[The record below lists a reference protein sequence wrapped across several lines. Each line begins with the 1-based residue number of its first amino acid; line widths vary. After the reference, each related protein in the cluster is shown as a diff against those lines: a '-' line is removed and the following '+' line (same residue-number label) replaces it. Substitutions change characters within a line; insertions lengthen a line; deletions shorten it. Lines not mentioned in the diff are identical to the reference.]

1 MPARR
6 GHAHQPGA
14 VPRRRPWPEELPLV
28 FRGSHLVEQGVLTP
42 AQLRDRRLRRL
53 FVDVYAPRHVPHDH
67 LLDCRGAALVLP
79 ATARVTGRSLATLR
93 GVPLLRGGDEVEVV
107 VPQAER
113 RAGPRG
119 VLVRGVSRGPLG
131 SGTWRGVPVVAP
143 QRMAFDLAA
152 RHPLEVGVGHLDAV
166 ARARL
171 VDVDAFQR
179 WLLDQH
185 DDGVVLAREAAALV
199 DPRAA
204 SQPESAVRVR
214 LLRGGYEVVPQFEVR
229 AGGRF
234 VARVDLAIV
243 ELRIAVEYEGR
254 WHGVLEGQLG
264 KDRLRLDALR
274 EAGWLVVHVTAELLR
289 QPGAVEDAV
298 RRAVAQRAAG

>member
-1 MPARR
+1 M
-6 GHAHQPGA
+6 
-14 VPRRRPWPEELPLV
+14 
-28 FRGSHLVEQGVLTP
+28 
-42 AQLRDRRLRRL
+42 
-53 FVDVYAPRHVPHDH
+53 
-67 LLDCRGAALVLP
+67 LP

-107 VPQAER
+107 VPQAQR

-131 SGTWRGVPVVAP
+131 SATWRGVPVVAP
-143 QRMAFDLAA
+143 ERMAFDLVA

-171 VDVDAFQR
+171 IDVDAFQR

-185 DDGVVLAREAAALV
+185 DDGVVLARQAAALA
-199 DPRAA
+199 DPRAG
-204 SQPESAVRVR
+204 SIPESAVRVR
-214 LLRGGYEVVPQFEVR
+214 LVHAGYEVTPQFEVR
-229 AGGRF
+229 AAGRF
-234 VARVDLAIV
+234 VARVDLALV
-243 ELRIAVEYEGR
+243 ELRIAIEYEGR
-254 WHGVLEGQLG
+254 WHGLLEGQLSR
-264 KDRLRLDALR
+264 DRLRLDALR
-274 EAGWLVVHVTAELLR
+274 EAGWLVVHVTAELVR